1 MRQRNFMRVLE
12 NITYDELHI
21 GDYATFTKTLTDEQ
35 LVLFAAASS
44 DINPQSL
51 DLADVKKELLKVDI
65 GYGMWSES
73 IISAAISNVIPG
85 PGTIYLEQQLKF
97 VRELELGDT
106 LTVKLTVKEKLERH
120 RVILNCEVKNQNS
133 DLVVSGEA
141 KVIAP
146 IEKISIEQSEL
157 PRIKIL

>member
-1 MRQRNFMRVLE
+1 MRVLE
-12 NITYDELHI
+12 NIIYDELHI
-21 GDYATFTKTLTDEQ
+21 GDYATFTKTLTEEQ

-44 DINPQSL
+44 DTNPQSL
-51 DLADVKKELLKVDI
+51 AFEDVKKDLLKADI

-73 IISAAISNVIPG
+73 IITAALSNVIPG

-97 VRELELGDT
+97 ERRVDIGNT

-120 RVILNCEVKNQNS
+120 RVIINCEITNQDS
-133 DLVVSGEA
+133 ELVVSGEA

-157 PRIKIL
+157 PRIKIV

>member
-1 MRQRNFMRVLE
+1 MRVLE

-21 GDYATFTKTLTDEQ
+21 GDFATFTKTLTEEQ

-51 DLADVKKELLKVDI
+51 ELDAVKKDLLKADI

-73 IISAAISNVIPG
+73 VITAAISNVIPG

-97 VRELELGDT
+97 DRKVEIGNT
-106 LTVKLTVKEKLERH
+106 LTVKLTIKDKLERH
-120 RVILNCEVKNQNS
+120 RVLINCEVTNQDS
-133 DLVVSGEA
+133 ELVVSGEA

-146 IEKISIEQSEL
+146 IEKVSIEQSEL
-157 PRIKIL
+157 PRIKII

>member
-1 MRQRNFMRVLE
+1 MRVLE

-21 GDYATFTKTLTDEQ
+21 GDYATFTKTLTEEQ
-35 LVLFAAASS
+35 LILFAAASS
-44 DINPQSL
+44 DTNPQSL
-51 DLADVKKELLKVDI
+51 ELEAVKKDLLKADI

-73 IISAAISNVIPG
+73 VITAAISNVIPG

-97 VRELELGDT
+97 DRRVDIGNT
-106 LTVKLTVKEKLERH
+106 LTVKLTIKEKLERH
-120 RVILNCEVKNQNS
+120 RVIINCEVTNQ
-133 DLVVSGEA
+133 DAELVVSGEA

-157 PRIKIL
+157 PRIKII

>member
-1 MRQRNFMRVLE
+1 MRVLE
-12 NITYDELHI
+12 NIIYDELQT
-21 GDYATFTKTLTDEQ
+21 GDYATFTKTLTEEQ

-44 DINPQSL
+44 DTNPQSL
-51 DLADVKKELLKVDI
+51 ALEVVKKDLLKADI

-73 IISAAISNVIPG
+73 IISAAITNVIPG

-97 VRELELGDT
+97 ERKVDIGNT
-106 LTVKLTVKEKLERH
+106 LTVKLTIKEKLERH
-120 RVILNCEVKNQNS
+120 RVIIYCEVTNQDS
-133 DLVVSGEA
+133 ELVVSGEA

-157 PRIKIL
+157 PRIKII

>member
-1 MRQRNFMRVLE
+1 MRVLE
-12 NITYDELHI
+12 NIIYDELQV
-21 GDYATFTKTLTDEQ
+21 GDYATFTKTLTEEQ

-44 DINPQSL
+44 DTNPQSL
-51 DLADVKKELLKVDI
+51 ELENVKKELLNPDF

-73 IISAAISNVIPG
+73 IITAAIDNVIPG

-97 VRELELGDT
+97 EQKVDIGNT
-106 LTVKLTVKEKLERH
+106 LTVKLTIKEKLERH
-120 RVILNCEVKNQNS
+120 RVIIHCEVTNQ
-133 DLVVSGEA
+133 DAELVVSGEA

-146 IEKISIEQSEL
+146 TEKISIEQSEL

>member
-1 MRQRNFMRVLE
+1 MRVLE
-12 NITYDELHI
+12 NIIYDDLHV
-21 GDYATFTKTLTDEQ
+21 GDYATFTKTLTEEQ

-51 DLADVKKELLKVDI
+51 TFETVKKDLFKTDI

-73 IISAAISNVIPG
+73 VISAAIANVIPG

-97 VRELELGDT
+97 AQAVELGNT
-106 LTVKLTVKEKLERH
+106 LTVKLTIKEKLERH
-120 RVILNCEVKNQNS
+120 RVIIACEVTNQ
-133 DLVVSGEA
+133 DAELVVSGEA

-146 IEKISIEQSEL
+146 TDKVSVEQSEL
-157 PRIKIL
+157 PRIKVL

>member
-1 MRQRNFMRVLE
+1 MRVLE
-12 NITYDELHI
+12 NIIYDELQT
-21 GDYATFTKTLTDEQ
+21 GDYATFTKTLTEEQ
-35 LVLFAAASS
+35 LVLFAAASC
-44 DINPQSL
+44 DKNPQSL
-51 DLADVKKELLKVDI
+51 TLEAVKKDLLKADI

-97 VRELELGDT
+97 DRKVDIGNT
-106 LTVKLTVKEKLERH
+106 LTVKLTIKEKLERH
-120 RVILNCEVKNQNS
+120 RVIINCEVTNQDS
-133 DLVVSGEA
+133 ELVVSGEA

-157 PRIKIL
+157 PRIKII